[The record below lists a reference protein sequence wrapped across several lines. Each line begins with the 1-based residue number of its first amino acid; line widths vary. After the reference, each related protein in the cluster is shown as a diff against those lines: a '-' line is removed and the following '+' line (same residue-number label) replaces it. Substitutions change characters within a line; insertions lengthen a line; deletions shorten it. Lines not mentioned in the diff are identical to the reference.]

1 MSHSVLLDEEALSEQ
16 RFFALSEQVLDDPDV
31 IEQFQGVLRLKNCQN
46 ALCGGAIQIDNRL
59 ASHLVYW
66 EVLEDLSSDLHA
78 LSVLLVSE

>member
-31 IEQFQGVLRLKNCQN
+31 IEQFQGGCSLWWRDHV
-46 ALCGGAIQIDNRL
+46 DNRL